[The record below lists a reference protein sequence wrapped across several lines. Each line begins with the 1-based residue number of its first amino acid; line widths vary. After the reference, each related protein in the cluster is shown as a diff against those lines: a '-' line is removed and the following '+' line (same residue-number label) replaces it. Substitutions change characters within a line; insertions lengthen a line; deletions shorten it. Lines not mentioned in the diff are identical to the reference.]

1 MLMQKELLN
10 SAYIDNTNL
19 YKGLETEGFRVDYV
33 KLRTYL
39 TERYA
44 VKTAY
49 IFIGFLPN
57 KADLYRRL
65 QEQGFTLIFKP
76 TVPNS
81 TGTKGNCDGELI
93 LQATVDFYEKKYTK
107 AVIVTSDGDFA
118 CLVNFLIE
126 KDALDSVQ
134 SPTYKKCSTLLTR
147 SKARIVFLPE
157 VANSVSRPLTQQE
170 LEVIKIKIEEKEK
183 AKNPN

>member
-1 MLMQKELLN
+1 MQKELVN

-19 YKGLETEGFRVDYV
+19 YKGLEAEGFRVDYT
-33 KLRTYL
+33 KLRKYL

-49 IFIGFLPN
+49 IFIGFVPGN
-57 KADLYRRL
+57 EDLYRRL

-81 TGTKGNCDGELI
+81 EGTKGNCDGELI
-93 LQATVDFYEKKYTK
+93 LQAASDFYEKKYSK

-118 CLVNFLIE
+118 CLVNFLLE
-126 KDALDSVQ
+126 RNALDSVQ
-134 SPTYKKCSTLLTR
+134 SPRHKTCSTLLTG
-147 SKARIVFLPE
+147 SKAKIVFLTE
-157 VANSVSRPLTQQE
+157 VVALVSRPLTA
-170 LEVIKIKIEEKEK
+170 EEKEIVK
-183 AKNPN
+183 KRAEEKKKRLS